1 MAPYDIP
8 THRLLR
14 RSKGPSCF
22 CPSSAQTAGIR
33 DSLRELRRS
42 GRYQWRVSLQAFAKK
57 PSAATGA
64 DIPALLDCNIHG
76 EIKLGKDV
84 EAIVVPKSSTRDKAM
99 LLKLRSI
106 ATLHLVP
113 MLSMEAC
120 PIVVKNDS
128 WKRSIRHLQH
138 EVLLNKTALGNTY
151 GQI

>member
-1 MAPYDIP
+1 MRPKL
-8 THRLLR
+8 HEHL
-14 RSKGPSCF
+14 
-22 CPSSAQTAGIR
+22 TAGINNKETE
-33 DSLRELRRS
+33 LYNYFELR
-42 GRYQWRVSLQAFAKK
+42 
-57 PSAATGA
+57 
-64 DIPALLDCNIHG
+64 
-76 EIKLGKDV
+76 KDV